1 MISPAC
7 TRHYRYVTD
16 ALHRSDAVHPGD
28 TTMLLD
34 IITFVYCIVPLAG
47 MILGLAALAREE
59 QFSRVIADAFPKR

>member
-1 MISPAC
+1 
-7 TRHYRYVTD
+7 
-16 ALHRSDAVHPGD
+16 
-28 TTMLLD
+28 MLLD